1 MRDNQHTPRHRS
13 LASTSSFPIGR
24 RAHGH
29 KARRALQTA
38 PAGLVRR
45 AYLPAFR
52 VGRGHAAVV
61 GLHGRARGLPGTGA
75 VVKVH
80 AVRTRVSAWFSGVV
94 CTNASSALGGIAGAA
109 ESPALG
115 LVPEVSHLQL
125 SPVCFAADATCS

>member
-52 VGRGHAAVV
+52 VGRGHVAVV
-61 GLHGRARGLPGTGA
+61 GLRGGARGPPGTGA
-75 VVKVH
+75 VAKVH
-80 AVRTRVSAWFSGVV
+80 AVRTRVSAWFSGVI
-94 CTNASSALGGIAGAA
+94 CANASSALGGIAGAA
-109 ESPALG
+109 KSPALA
-115 LVPEVSHLQL
+115 LVPEVSRLPL
-125 SPVCFAADATCS
+125 CPVCFAADAACR

>member
-29 KARRALQTA
+29 KERRAPQTA

-52 VGRGHAAVV
+52 VGRGHVAVV
-61 GLHGRARGLPGTGA
+61 GLRGGARGPPVTGA
-75 VVKVH
+75 VAKVH
-80 AVRTRVSAWFSGVV
+80 AVRTRVSVWFSGVV
-94 CTNASSALGGIAGAA
+94 CANASSALGGIAGAA
-109 ESPALG
+109 KSPALA
-115 LVPEVSHLQL
+115 LVPEVSHLPL
-125 SPVCFAADATCS
+125 CPVCFAAGAAYR